1 MNLVFDLGA
10 VLIGWEPVRLVQ
22 SHFADRLANEAA
34 ARQLA
39 RALFQHEDW
48 LNFDAGLRSLD
59 EVVRASAQRLA
70 LPEQQLA
77 DLLVPLGERFEPIA
91 ETEALLRALHAH
103 RAQLP
108 ALRLFY
114 LSNMPLPYAHAL
126 LRRLSMFECFDGG
139 IFSGEVKRIKPDEEI
154 YQRLAWQYK
163 LEPARTLFIDDTPA
177 NVEMARAL
185 GWRAIH
191 CTAPAAL
198 APQVW
203 RHLAE
208 CA

>member
-1 MNLVFDLGA
+1 MNVVFDLGA
-10 VLIGWEPVRLVQ
+10 VLIGWEPVRLVHA
-22 SHFADRLANEAA
+22 HFADRLADETAA
-34 ARQLA
+34 AQLA

-48 LNFDAGLRSLD
+48 LSFDAGLRSLD
-59 EVVRASAQRLA
+59 DVVSRSAQRLA

-77 DLLVPLGERFEPIA
+77 ELLVPLGERFEPIA
-91 ETEALLRALHAH
+91 QTEALLRELHAH
-103 RAQLP
+103 RAQRP

-114 LSNMPLPYAHAL
+114 LSNMPQPYAQAL
-126 LRRLSMFECFDGG
+126 LRRLSFFECFDGG
-139 IFSGEVKRIKPDEEI
+139 LFSGDVKRIKPDEEI
-154 YQRLAWQYK
+154 YQLLAWQYQ
-163 LEPARTLFIDDTPA
+163 LEPERTLFIDDTAA
-177 NVEMARAL
+177 NVQMARVL